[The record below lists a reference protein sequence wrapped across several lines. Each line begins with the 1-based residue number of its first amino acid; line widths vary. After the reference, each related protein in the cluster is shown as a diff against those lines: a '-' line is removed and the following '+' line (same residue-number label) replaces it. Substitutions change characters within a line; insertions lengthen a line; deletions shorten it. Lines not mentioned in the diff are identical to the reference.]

1 MGLFHS
7 PGIGTENLE
16 CVVDAENPKGLIDLI
31 SQSTITVYGNTTTTS
46 YGGATAWNFSGDSPP
61 SSSSKSFRI
70 NEVPNSGA
78 AGSPSGEAPW
88 SCEVWVYPTSAT
100 SQNIIHLSSNN
111 SSTGWC
117 LPCIQMSNGNRFA
130 GHLWQNGPQY
140 VYSEVKTANQWYN
153 VHVTWDATNAFRIFV
168 NGELEGTNTG
178 FTLQTSSGYYG
189 GSGNNYMWI
198 GGPIQTGCSGNQ
210 GRNFTG
216 GIAYFAF
223 RYRVMS
229 ESEIKKNY
237 QALKG
242 RFGL

>member
-1 MGLFHS
+1 MPHFA
-7 PGIGTENLE
+7 PKITIDNLE
-16 CVVDAENPKGLIDLI
+16 CVVDAGNPKGLEDLI
-31 SQSTITVYGNTTTTS
+31 SQSTIDVYGNTTTTT
-46 YGGATAWNFSGDSPP
+46 YNGATAWNFSGDSPP
-61 SSSSKSFRI
+61 NSSSKSFRI

-78 AGSPSGEAPW
+78 AGSPSGLAPW

-100 SQNIIHLSSNN
+100 NQNIIHLSSNN

-130 GHLWQNGPQY
+130 GHLWQNGAQY

-168 NGELEGTNTG
+168 NGELEGTNTN